1 MRVKERIE
9 ELRPFCTDNS
19 DYDWCKSNLFTG
31 KVLNKL
37 WDELGCYDSSC
48 LTPSTEHNRKQL
60 KKYKY
65 AEKSLK
71 EFIKDNVDDILE
83 LSLEEKDNMY
93 LEICYKAVSHYGGFN

>member
-1 MRVKERIE
+1 MRVKERIK
-9 ELRPFCTDNS
+9 ELRPFCTENS

-37 WDELGCYDSSC
+37 WDELGCYDSSR
-48 LTPSTEHNRKQL
+48 LMPSTEHNREQV

-71 EFIKDNVDDILE
+71 EFIKDNVDGILE

-93 LEICYKAVSHYGGFN
+93 LEILYKAVNHYGDFN